1 MLIWQEGESK
11 VEDSFSS
18 VMFKT
23 VDNLVKDSLST
34 FLDVTFVVLGENM
47 GVDFDDGLFEPRRT
61 FVLNIMRFDCTKK
74 IDPKAQR
81 ITLARDVKYFDT
93 FSIGLAD
100 QGSTNS
106 QISVI
111 FGFTDKGNVIV
122 KAY

>member
-23 VDNLVKDSLST
+23 VENLVKDSLST
-34 FLDVTFVVLGENM
+34 FLDVTFVALGEKI
-47 GVDFDDGLFEPRRT
+47 GEDSDDGLFQLRRT
-61 FVLNIMRFDCTKK
+61 FLLNIMRFDCTKK
-74 IDPKAQR
+74 IDSKTQR

-93 FSIGLAD
+93 FSIDLAD
-100 QGSTNS
+100 QGSADS

-111 FGFTDKGNVIV
+111 FGFTDKGNVKV